1 MGDLRPCNISSERA
15 TQNKQD
21 GIIYN
26 CQKQS
31 VHKLW
36 PIKYHWFTENFPKT
50 KICYFLAV
58 CKFVQ
63 MCTETSQRISQ
74 ATVKQR
80 EDVVT
85 DLKKRCMMTSRHFHS
100 WNFFCVFRSLPP
112 CCSQSVKHLTHHIAA
127 VSCSIIAAMS
137 SYSGIFWILCTCL
150 IMLHSIP
157 LLISFHS
164 VQGDPGWEW
173 AGPKLPRGPGTDC
186 PAPGC
191 VRGIR
196 LTSMSVQSVSSS
208 LGSHNTPG
216 WTSLHF
222 TVMACSLVLRPS
234 AVVCKSLVSKSTVVI
249 QHWPIRTS
257 QMTSPQFWLVI
268 FRFSSSVRWQMT
280 CKPR

>member
-1 MGDLRPCNISSERA
+1 
-15 TQNKQD
+15 
-21 GIIYN
+21 
-26 CQKQS
+26 
-31 VHKLW
+31 
-36 PIKYHWFTENFPKT
+36 
-50 KICYFLAV
+50 
-58 CKFVQ
+58 
-63 MCTETSQRISQ
+63 
-74 ATVKQR
+74 
-80 EDVVT
+80 
-85 DLKKRCMMTSRHFHS
+85 
-100 WNFFCVFRSLPP
+100 
-112 CCSQSVKHLTHHIAA
+112 
-127 VSCSIIAAMS
+127 MS
-137 SYSGIFWILCTCL
+137 SYSGIFLILCSCL

-173 AGPKLPRGPGTDC
+173 AGPKLPRGPGTNC

-280 CKPR
+280 CKPRYEARCLVRTSLMSCSTMVSNGCQRVETEMLRSTASFRTYSACKCQ